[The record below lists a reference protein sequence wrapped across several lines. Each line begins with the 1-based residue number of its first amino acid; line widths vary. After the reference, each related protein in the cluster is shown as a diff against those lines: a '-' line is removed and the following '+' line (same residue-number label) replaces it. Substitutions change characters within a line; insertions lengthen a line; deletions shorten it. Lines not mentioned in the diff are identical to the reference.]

1 MKTSERKRWGRG
13 YQITLNCERC
23 GKEFTTKATHEG
35 RRKYCSFG
43 CRPNKERDKAE
54 EMTKLASKVEF
65 SPAESQKIRT
75 QICNYMSTQLEDAN
89 AVVMGAKS
97 WNPTQARVFG
107 ILLNK
112 VIPDLNASFHQ
123 HEHST
128 KALTDLS
135 REELEAIAQGVSTIE
150 AEYTEI
156 EQNEDNEQ
164 TS

>member
-1 MKTSERKRWGRG
+1 
-13 YQITLNCERC
+13 
-23 GKEFTTKATHEG
+23 
-35 RRKYCSFG
+35 
-43 CRPNKERDKAE
+43 
-54 EMTKLASKVEF
+54 MTKLASQVEF

-75 QICNYMSTQLEDAN
+75 KISNYMSTQLEDAN
-89 AVVMGAKS
+89 AVVMGTKS

-128 KALTDLS
+128 KQLTDLS
-135 REELEAIAQGVSTIE
+135 RDELEAIAQGVSTIE
-150 AEYTEI
+150 AEYMEI
-156 EQNEDNEQ
+156 EQNEDQEP